1 MPFVSHAYEFSV
13 THWRHPAPAFFH
25 KTLPMSINVHRQCR
39 AGPTSSLPRRYT
51 KFSAGL
57 LPGLARAAGGRAWS

>member
-13 THWRHPAPAFFH
+13 THWRHPAPAFF
-25 KTLPMSINVHRQCR
+25 
-39 AGPTSSLPRRYT
+39 SSLPRRYT